1 MYAEQNTRP
10 STRQNMIRSARQ
22 SMSRNVRLAMRPS
35 MRRFATSQ
43 FKMSTEHPRPPL
55 LTPTAVPRRLPSS
68 SPGTA
73 MAVLQHLSRM
83 NTGPLQ
89 PLLSPAD
96 RCPDN
101 RRRRSAPRCRERSVL
116 RSRDR
121 CQSRC
126 PSRSVIRWP
135 SRFPRR
141 SADKRKDKSAT
152 IFPDRS
158 DNSLI
163 EQSFKRE

>member
-1 MYAEQNTRP
+1 
-10 STRQNMIRSARQ
+10 
-22 SMSRNVRLAMRPS
+22 
-35 MRRFATSQ
+35 
-43 FKMSTEHPRPPL
+43 MST
-55 LTPTAVPRRLPSS
+55 
-68 SPGTA
+68 GK
-73 MAVLQHLSRM
+73 MKVLVMINRSLKGLKSEKGLEKDVKIISKSDLKDLKLSF
-83 NTGPLQ
+83 
-89 PLLSPAD
+89 S
-96 RCPDN
+96 RCP
-101 RRRRSAPRCRERSVL
+101 
-116 RSRDR
+116 SRPASR